1 MPSYDFVVGEKY
13 TRADVYR
20 ICEVPLGK
28 QKGEWLTGYRVYE
41 GRYFIFCTVGGAG
54 RTGDDHGN
62 HFIDEDLLW
71 HGKSKSH
78 VGQKSIINLLATSSE
93 VFVFYR
99 SHDREPFT
107 FAGLGTPKIIKET
120 QPVEVLW
127 SFSNVQVPASLPE
140 EVSEPEKFIEGSVKT
155 IMVNAYERDPKARQ
169 KCIDHYGYT
178 CVVCGFEFEK
188 VYGALGKSFIHVH
201 HLKPLGEIGK
211 AYEVDPVEDLRS
223 VCPNC
228 HAMLHRREPALS
240 IEELKTHLKNQ

>member
-1 MPSYDFVVGEKY
+1 M
-13 TRADVYR
+13 
-20 ICEVPLGK
+20 
-28 QKGEWLTGYRVYE
+28 
-41 GRYFIFCTVGGAG
+41 
-54 RTGDDHGN
+54 
-62 HFIDEDLLW
+62 
-71 HGKSKSH
+71 
-78 VGQKSIINLLATSSE
+78 INLLATGSE

-107 FAGLGTPKIIKET
+107 FVGLGTPKIIKET

-127 SFSNVQVPASLPE
+127 SFSNAQVPASLPE

-155 IMVNAYERDPKARQ
+155 ITINAYERDPQARQ
-169 KCIDHYGYT
+169 KCIDYYGYV

-188 VYGALGKSFIHVH
+188 VYGALGKNFIHVH
-201 HLKPLGEIGK
+201 HLKPLGEIRK
-211 AYEVDPVEDLRS
+211 AYEVDPVKDLRP